1 VTTPTPA
8 TPTYQVQID
17 RKAAKLLGK
26 LDRPVQAR
34 LVAAIA
40 ALALQPRPA
49 GVKALTGHP
58 GLLRI
63 RVGDYRVVYTVDGGQ
78 LVVLVVHLGHRSD
91 VYDTL

>member
-1 VTTPTPA
+1 VTTPA
-8 TPTYQVQID
+8 TAPTYQIEID

-26 LDRPVQAR
+26 LDKPVQAR

-40 ALALQPRPA
+40 TLAVDPRPHGA
-49 GVKALTGHP
+49 KALTAHP

-63 RVGDYRVVYTVDGGQ
+63 RVGDYRVVYTVHDDR

-91 VYDTL
+91 VYGTL